1 MCNRKRLDSAAQAQF
16 CPRMWRS
23 LFLLVLFASSAA
35 AQERSTAYEALRIVG
50 TQFNRAAIRRVL
62 SVTGVD
68 GDPQPAK
75 WNVLIADRNATSG
88 VREFEVVNGRI
99 ISNRT
104 PTGGIAGTTRGAT
117 IDTAKLNLD
126 SSGAF
131 TVASHTADQ
140 SHLNFNFASYT
151 LRTNDR
157 GIPVWIIT
165 LQDEN
170 RHSLG
175 TIHIGANKGNVTRV
189 EGMYRGANMAQVEDD
204 RSLQP
209 RVDHADATEP
219 EEEGDDADENVVKK
233 EIKRMF
239 RRTKRDAES
248 MFDRVQRSFDNFFYR
263 R

>member
-1 MCNRKRLDSAAQAQF
+1 
-16 CPRMWRS
+16 MWR
-23 LFLLVLFASSAA
+23 LIFLLVLFASSAF
-35 AQERSTAYEALRIVG
+35 AQERPTAYEALRVVG

-62 SVTGVD
+62 SVSGVD

-75 WNVLIADRNATSG
+75 WNVLIADRNAPSG
-88 VREFEVVNGRI
+88 VREFEVANGRI

-104 PTGGIAGTTRGAT
+104 PAGGVTGTTKDAT
-117 IDTAKLNLD
+117 IETSKLNLD

-140 SHLNFNFASYT
+140 SHLNFNFVSYT
-151 LRTNDR
+151 LRTNEH
-157 GIPVWIIT
+157 GIPVWIVT

-175 TIHIGANKGNVTRV
+175 TIQIGANRGNVTRV
-189 EGMYRGANMAQVEDD
+189 EGMYHGANMAQVEGD
-204 RSLQP
+204 QTVAP
-209 RVDHADATEP
+209 RGDNPDVSEP

-239 RRTKRDAES
+239 RRTKRDAEA